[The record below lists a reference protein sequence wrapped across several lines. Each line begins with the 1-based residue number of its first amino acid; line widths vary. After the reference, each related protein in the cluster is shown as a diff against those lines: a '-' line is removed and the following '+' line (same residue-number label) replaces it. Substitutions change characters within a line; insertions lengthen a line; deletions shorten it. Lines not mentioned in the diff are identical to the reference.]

1 MIFCLPRSKKG
12 VVVVLKKEKVMVIQ
26 LLILSL
32 FFSGLAGWF
41 FYRKKHVLGVTFLM
55 IAFAAVVLFFVVRA
69 MYPQSVPF

>member
-1 MIFCLPRSKKG
+1 
-12 VVVVLKKEKVMVIQ
+12 MVIQ

-55 IAFAAVVLFFVVRA
+55 IAFASVVLFFVVRA